1 MYRNIKLLLLYRILL
16 IGMGIF
22 LFRYGNHVTLLLR
35 LIINKLSGF
44 KDVTSMLPL
53 LLCLHSIKISEY

>member
-16 IGMGIF
+16 ICMGIF
-22 LFRYGNHVTLLLR
+22 LFRYGNHVTLLLW

-44 KDVTSMLPL
+44 KAVTSMLPL
-53 LLCLHSIKISEY
+53 LLSLHTIKISEY